1 MTNKPV
7 TYPLPEGTFLTL
19 PPDAD
24 YSVNILKYTDDES
37 RPYEV
42 IINRAQLADGQTVED
57 FYEMQQQRMR
67 QFTPGYTPEGEILSQ
82 ELGPSKLPVL
92 QAANRFLNNGEW
104 TKQILSVIRL
114 PYESSLNPS
123 HNNLLIFTLATAGEF
138 TDSQRKHYVR
148 IMNSFTAAET
158 PLSTSG
164 TVE

>member
-1 MTNKPV
+1 MTKKPV

-24 YSVNILKYTDDES
+24 YSVNILKYTDEEN
-37 RPYEV
+37 RPYEI
-42 IINRAQLADGQTVED
+42 IINRAQLAAGQTVGD

-67 QFTPGYTPEGEILSQ
+67 QFTPGYTPEGEVITH

-104 TKQILSVIRL
+104 TKQILSVIHL
-114 PYESSLNPS
+114 PGESSLNPA
-123 HNNLLIFTLATAGEF
+123 HNNLVIFTLATTGEF
-138 TDSQRKHYVR
+138 TDSQRRHYVR

-158 PLSTSG
+158 PLSMNG